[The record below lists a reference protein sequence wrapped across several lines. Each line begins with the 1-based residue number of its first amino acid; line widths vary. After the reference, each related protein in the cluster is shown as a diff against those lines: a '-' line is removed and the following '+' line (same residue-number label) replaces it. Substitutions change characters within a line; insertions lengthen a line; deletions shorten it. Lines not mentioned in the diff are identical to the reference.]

1 MHCVEMELG
10 TIVLIGIEHFFLIST
25 DLCDN
30 FQMLTLSGITG
41 PWSWS
46 RFWTHNFSN
55 FDFFSSIY
63 DVLLKILLMQYEWYT
78 SYHTAH
84 RDGDGPPTIRVWD
97 YVTVAHRQKSDWNH
111 PHGVQNVLMSM
122 IKIAVEKTTR
132 NLVKF

>member
-10 TIVLIGIEHFFLIST
+10 TSCIEHFFLIST

-55 FDFFSSIY
+55 FKFFFFHLWCFIKDIANAIWMVHILPYSPPRWRWSSHNTC
-63 DVLLKILLMQYEWYT
+63 LGLC
-78 SYHTAH
+78 H
-84 RDGDGPPTIRVWD
+84 RSPPTEKWL
-97 YVTVAHRQKSDWNH
+97 KSSTWRSECSHVDD
-111 PHGVQNVLMSM
+111 QNSCR
-122 IKIAVEKTTR
+122 KNDQESC
-132 NLVKF
+132 